1 MSRPIVSPS
10 GMDLQSWRGKGIS
23 GQVST
28 SLGGLK
34 TGFSLQANYIA
45 CPCGRMEVFVL
56 GFQPLQTSQAL
67 LPIDPYL
74 YGYWL
79 GNGCA
84 TRPEI
89 TVRTGDVE
97 HVTEQIPYEIS
108 NSWLNVGDSRVLRIP
123 ALKEILLKSH
133 RDKQIEPSYLRVS
146 KSQRI

>member
-1 MSRPIVSPS
+1 MAGERHQWA
-10 GMDLQSWRGKGIS
+10 GEY
-23 GQVST
+23 T
-28 SLGGLK
+28 LGGIEDRVFT
-34 TGFSLQANYIA
+34 TGELY
-45 CPCGRMEVFVL
+45 RMPMRENGGIRFRISTTS
-56 GFQPLQTSQAL
+56 TSQAL

-133 RDKQIEPSYLRVS
+133 RDKQIEPSHLRVS